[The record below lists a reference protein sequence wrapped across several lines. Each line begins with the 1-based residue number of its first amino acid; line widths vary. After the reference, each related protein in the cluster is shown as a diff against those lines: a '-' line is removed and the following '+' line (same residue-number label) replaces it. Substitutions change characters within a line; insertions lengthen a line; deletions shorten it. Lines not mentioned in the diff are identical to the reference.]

1 MKRLQ
6 SSDKISKILV
16 ALFILSELALFP
28 LIQFTPG
35 DVSGSSAYLA
45 IILVTLFAVFVCRG
59 GGAGYF
65 IKIGLLFTLAAD
77 YFLVIIVDAKLEGVL
92 CFIAVQIAYFLYL
105 FVSEERRTVRS
116 ANILTR
122 VILSGVLVIAAFAVL
137 GEDTDALAI
146 ASVIY
151 YGNLVVN
158 MIFAFILGRAE
169 RIFAIG
175 LVLFAMCDL
184 CIGLEVLFRSYLNI
198 DVSGLFYGDNLN
210 LPWVFY
216 QPSQV
221 LIALGL
227 YRKERK

>member
-1 MKRLQ
+1 MK
-6 SSDKISKILV
+6 SCSKATHFPV
-16 ALFILSELALFP
+16 ALFVILELALFP
-28 LIQFTPG
+28 LIQLTPV
-35 DVSGSSAYLA
+35 DVSIISSYLA
-45 IILVTLFAVFVCRG
+45 IILVVLFAIFVCRCT
-59 GGAGYF
+59 GAGHF
-65 IKIGLLFTLAAD
+65 VRLGLFFTLIAD
-77 YFLVIIVDAKLEGVL
+77 YFLVICEDAQLQGVL
-92 CFIAVQIAYFLYL
+92 FFIVVQIAYFLYL
-105 FVSEERRTVRS
+105 FMREDRKAVRRANTLVR
-116 ANILTR
+116 LT
-122 VILSGVLVIAAFAVL
+122 LSLVLIISAFAVL

-158 MIFAFILGRAE
+158 MIFAFILGREE

-184 CIGLEVLFRSYLNI
+184 CIGLEVLFSSYLNI
-198 DVSGLFYGDNLN
+198 DVSGLFYGAHLN